1 MKVASECYQCLGRLV
16 RQVAELS
23 TSDESL
29 RAEAL
34 KEGLKIVDDNFSYD
48 VVSIAIATKIHRA
61 IKEITGNPDPY
72 RAMKDEEMSISRE
85 LFEEI
90 SPSYTQ
96 DFQGCLALSVLG
108 NAIDFFRDFDSIK
121 EDMRGVVKFS
131 LDDSSR
137 FEEKLRKAE
146 GVLFLADN
154 AGEVF
159 FDLPLVQ
166 WMGRLAKVTYVVKES
181 PVQNDLTLEDLR
193 RSRLEGEFDAVM
205 TTGTATPGVILSLAS
220 AQFNREFESAD
231 LILAKG
237 MGYYE
242 ALTELPDDGRVLHC
256 LKAKCKPVADSLGVA
271 MDSYVAVLR

>member
-29 RAEAL
+29 RAEAISA
-34 KEGLKIVDDNFSYD
+34 GLKIVDDNFSYD
-48 VVSIAIATKIHRA
+48 VISIAIAIKIHQA

-72 RAMKDEEMSISRE
+72 RAMKDEEMRISRE

-154 AGEVF
+154 AGEIF

-166 WMGRLAKVTYVVKES
+166 WLGQFAKVIYVVKES
-181 PVQNDLTLEDLR
+181 PVQNDLTMEDLR
-193 RSRLEGEFDAVM
+193 RSGLEREFDAVI
-205 TTGTATPGVILSLAS
+205 TTGTATPGVLLSLAS
-220 AQFNREFESAD
+220 AQFKREFQSAD

-242 ALTELPDDGRVLHC
+242 TLTELPGDGRVLYS
-256 LKAKCKPVADSLGVA
+256 LKAKCKPVADSLGVPLN
-271 MDSYVAVLR
+271 SYVAVLR

>member
-23 TSDESL
+23 TNDANL

-48 VVSIAIATKIHRA
+48 VVSIAIATRIHHA
-61 IKEITGNPDPY
+61 IKEITKNPDPY
-72 RAMKDEEMSISRE
+72 RGMKDEEMRISRE

-90 SPSYTQ
+90 SSSYTQ

-121 EDMRGVVKFS
+121 EDMRGTVKFS
-131 LDDSSR
+131 LDDSIS
-137 FEEKLRKAE
+137 FKEKLKDAE
-146 GVLFLADN
+146 AVLFLADN

-166 WMGRLAKVTYVVKES
+166 WMGRLTKVTYVVKES

-193 RSRLEGEFDAVM
+193 RSGMEGEFDAVM
-205 TTGTATPGVILSLAS
+205 TTGTATPGVLLSLAS
-220 AQFNREFESAD
+220 AQFKREFQSAD

>member
-1 MKVASECYQCLGRLV
+1 MKVASECYQCLGRLAC
-16 RQVAELS
+16 QVAELS
-23 TSDESL
+23 TSGESL
-29 RAEAL
+29 RAEAISA
-34 KEGLKIVDDNFSYD
+34 GLKIVDDNFSYD
-48 VVSIAIATKIHRA
+48 ETSIAIATKIHRA

-96 DFQGCLALSVLG
+96 DFQGCLAISVLG

-154 AGEVF
+154 AGEAF

-166 WMGRLAKVTYVVKES
+166 WMGRFAKVTYVVKES
-181 PVQNDLTLEDLR
+181 PVQNDLTFEDLR
-193 RSRLEGEFDAVM
+193 RSGLESEFDAVI
-205 TTGTATPGVILSLAS
+205 TTGTATPGVLLSLAS
-220 AQFNREFESAD
+220 AQFKREFQSAD

-242 ALTELPDDGRVLHC
+242 TLTELPGDGRVLYC
-256 LKAKCKPVADSLGVA
+256 LKAKCKPVADSLGVPLN
-271 MDSYVAVLR
+271 SYVAVLR

>member
-16 RQVAELS
+16 RRVADLS
-23 TSDESL
+23 TSGESL
-29 RAEAL
+29 RAEAIST
-34 KEGLKIVDDNFSYD
+34 GLKIVDDNFSYD
-48 VVSIAIATKIHRA
+48 VISIAIATKIHQA

-72 RAMKDEEMSISRE
+72 RGMKDEEMRISRE
-85 LFEEI
+85 VFEEI
-90 SPSYTQ
+90 SSTYTE
-96 DFQGCLALSVLG
+96 DFKGCLALSVLG

-121 EDMRGVVKFS
+121 EDMRGTVKFS

-137 FEEKLRKAE
+137 YEEKLKDAKA
-146 GVLFLADN
+146 VLFLADN

-166 WMGRLAKVTYVVKES
+166 WMGKFAKVTYVVKES

-193 RSRLEGEFDAVM
+193 RSGLEGEFDAVT

-242 ALTELPDDGRVLHC
+242 GLTELPSDGRVMHC
-256 LKAKCKPVADSLGVA
+256 LKAKCKPVADSLGVPLN
-271 MDSYVAVLR
+271 SYVAVLR

>member
-1 MKVASECYQCLGRLV
+1 MKVASECYQCLGRMV

-29 RAEAL
+29 RAEAIT
-34 KEGLKIVDDNFSYD
+34 EGLKIVDDNFSYD
-48 VVSIAIATKIHRA
+48 EISIAIAMKIHRA
-61 IKEITGNPDPY
+61 IKEITGTPDPY
-72 RAMKDEEMSISRE
+72 RDMKDEEMRISRE

-90 SPSYTQ
+90 SSTYTE
-96 DFQGCLALSVLG
+96 DFKGYLALSALG
-108 NAIDFFRDFDSIK
+108 NAIDFFRDFDTIR
-121 EDMRGVVKFS
+121 EDMRGTVKFS

-137 FEEKLRKAE
+137 FEEKLKDAK

-159 FDLPLVQ
+159 FDLPLAQ
-166 WMGRLAKVTYVVKES
+166 WMGRFATVTYVVKES

-193 RSRLEGEFDAVM
+193 RTGLEGEFDAVI
-205 TTGTATPGVILSLAS
+205 TTGTATPGVLFSLAS
-220 AQFNREFESAD
+220 AQFKREFQSAD

-242 ALTELPDDGRVLHC
+242 TLTELPSDGRVIYC
-256 LKAKCKPVADSLGVA
+256 LKAKCKPVADSLGVPL
-271 MDSYVAVLR
+271 DSYVAVLR

>member
-29 RAEAL
+29 RTEAL

-48 VVSIAIATKIHRA
+48 VVSIAIATRIHQA

-72 RAMKDEEMSISRE
+72 RGMKDEEMRISRE

-90 SPSYTQ
+90 SSSYTQ
-96 DFQGCLALSVLG
+96 DFKGYLALSVLG

-121 EDMRGVVKFS
+121 EDMRGTVKFS

-159 FDLPLVQ
+159 FDLPLVK
-166 WMGRLAKVTYVVKES
+166 WMGKFAKITYVVKES

-193 RSRLEGEFDAVM
+193 RSRLESEFDVVM
-205 TTGTATPGVILSLAS
+205 TTGTATPGVLLSLAS
-220 AQFNREFESAD
+220 AQFKREFQSAD

-256 LKAKCKPVADSLGVA
+256 LKAKCKPVADSLGVPLN
-271 MDSYVAVLR
+271 SYVAVLR

>member
-1 MKVASECYQCLGRLV
+1 MKVAGECYQCLGRLV

-29 RAEAL
+29 RTEAL

-48 VVSIAIATKIHRA
+48 VVSIAIATRIHQA

-72 RAMKDEEMSISRE
+72 RGMKDEEMRISRE

-90 SPSYTQ
+90 SSSYTQ
-96 DFQGCLALSVLG
+96 DFKGYLALSVLG

-121 EDMRGVVKFS
+121 EDMRGTVKFS

-159 FDLPLVQ
+159 FDLPLVK
-166 WMGRLAKVTYVVKES
+166 WMGKFAKITYVVKES

-193 RSRLEGEFDAVM
+193 RSRLESEFDVVM
-205 TTGTATPGVILSLAS
+205 TTGTATPGVLLSLAS
-220 AQFNREFESAD
+220 AQFKREFQSPD

-237 MGYYE
+237 MRYYE

>member
-34 KEGLKIVDDNFSYD
+34 AEGLKIVDDNFSYD

-61 IKEITGNPDPY
+61 IKDITGNPDPY
-72 RAMKDEEMSISRE
+72 RGMKDEEMRISRE

-90 SPSYTQ
+90 SSTYTE
-96 DFQGCLALSVLG
+96 DFKGYLALSVLG
-108 NAIDFFRDFDSIK
+108 NAIDFFRDFDTIR
-121 EDMRGVVKFS
+121 EDMRGTVKFS

-137 FEEKLRKAE
+137 FESKLKDAKA
-146 GVLFLADN
+146 VLFLADN

-159 FDLPLVQ
+159 FDLPLVK
-166 WMGRLAKVTYVVKES
+166 WMGQFAKVTYVVKES

-193 RSRLEGEFDAVM
+193 MTGLENQFDAVI

-220 AQFNREFESAD
+220 AQFNREFESTD